1 MTHSSQESGRIPES
15 STKLKK
21 QLYSGNI
28 MSDVLLIYSFI
39 ILSLEHALLFFKDFI
54 HFKISASL
62 YVRLKFHYFHLRK
75 NASLPLIDHHWCL
88 FVHLNF

>member
-1 MTHSSQESGRIPES
+1 
-15 STKLKK
+15 
-21 QLYSGNI
+21 

-62 YVRLKFHYFHLRK
+62 ICAFKI
-75 NASLPLIDHHWCL
+75 SLFSFKEKCKSSID
-88 FVHLNF
+88 